1 MDLTETWW
9 EGGSPFY
16 AIPDVLCN
24 LGVSD
29 LAGMTSG
36 RERKALSSSGDERCI
51 LDKHILPL
59 KCIPDL

>member
-1 MDLTETWW
+1 MDLTETWGG
-9 EGGSPFY
+9 GGSPFY

-24 LGVSD
+24 LEVSD

-36 RERKALSSSGDERCI
+36 RERKAFSSSGDERCI
-51 LDKHILPL
+51 LDKHTLPL